1 MCLYMTQCKLKI
13 NRNTA
18 LERNHM
24 GDPGKEIHNVTVNTR
39 AKSHSCIYTCTGICY
54 KSIKVKFKSKFCNL
68 VYFSVCLVT
77 SKLYNNFIIRVNWD
91 KGSWEWTKI
100 EKLQPEFNFDKIDLQ
115 NNCSFV
121 GKRSFIAL
129 PDDLPL
135 IKMLSLWN
143 SWASN

>member
-13 NRNTA
+13 NRNIA

-24 GDPGKEIHNVTVNTR
+24 GDPGKEIHNVTVNTT
-39 AKSHSCIYTCTGICY
+39 AKSQSCIYTCTGIHY

-77 SKLYNNFIIRVNWD
+77 SELFNNFMIGVNWD

-100 EKLQPEFNFDKIDLQ
+100 EKFQPEFNFDKIDLQ

-121 GKRSFIAL
+121 RKGSFTAL
-129 PDDLPL
+129 PDDLLL

-143 SWASN
+143 S